1 MQKSTNKLLLIVD
14 PQIDFI
20 TGTLPVPG
28 AEKAMD
34 ELASYVYNH
43 AIDYALICVTCDRH
57 PLRHSSFTDFG
68 GIWPCHC
75 VESSVGAA
83 IWPPIMEALIK
94 NSDKTQI
101 LYKGEDLGKDE
112 YSIFQSSEG
121 GAKMDKNIQDYCIS
135 EIDIC
140 GLAGDVCVANTLKDA
155 RSLYPNLHFQ
165 ILHPYIASLDAGKT
179 ISPIDYL

>member
-1 MQKSTNKLLLIVD
+1 MTDKTKRLLLIVD

-34 ELASYVYNH
+34 ELAEYVATH
-43 AIDYALICVTCDRH
+43 AGEYKLICVTCDRH
-57 PLRHSSFTDFG
+57 PLRHSSFSAFG
-68 GIWPCHC
+68 GQWPAHC

-83 IWPPIMEALIK
+83 VWPPIMKALEK
-94 NSDKTQI
+94 HSELVRF
-101 LYKGEDLGKDE
+101 LYKGDSIDKDE
-112 YSIFQSSEG
+112 YSIFQNVK
-121 GAKMDKNIQDYCIS
+121 GAADMDNNIKDLGIE

-155 RSLYPNLHFQ
+155 IRLYPAVDFH
-165 ILHPYIASLDAGKT
+165 ILMQFTASLDGGKLLAE
-179 ISPIDYL
+179 Y